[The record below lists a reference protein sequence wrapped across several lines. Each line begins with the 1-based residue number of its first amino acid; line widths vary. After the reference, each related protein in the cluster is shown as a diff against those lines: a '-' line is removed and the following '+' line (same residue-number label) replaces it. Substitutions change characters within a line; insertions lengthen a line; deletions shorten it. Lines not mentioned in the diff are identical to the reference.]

1 MDKTVGILAYQGNI
15 KVHEAALER
24 VGARTRRV
32 LNPEDLQGLKHLIV
46 PGGESTVIGK
56 LLGESELAKFIRAEN
71 EAGRLA
77 LFGTCAGAI
86 LLSQMGLID
95 LDIERNAYGSQLD
108 SFEAEIELKEPK
120 RQVSAT
126 FIRAP
131 KFHRVGPSVQV
142 LGEYQDLPVLARE
155 GLVLASA
162 FHPEYLD
169 EPRVH
174 EYFLDMIE

>member
-24 VGARTRRV
+24 AGAKARRV
-32 LNPEDLQGLKHLIV
+32 LNPEDLHGLKHLII

-56 LLGESELAKFIRAEN
+56 RLRESELANFIRAEN

-86 LLSQMGLID
+86 LLSQLGLIE
-95 LDIERNAYGSQLD
+95 LEVERNAYGSQLD

-131 KFHRVGPSVQV
+131 KFHRAGPTVQV
-142 LGEYQDLPVLARE
+142 LAEYEGSPVLVKE

-174 EYFLDMIE
+174 EYFLGMIE